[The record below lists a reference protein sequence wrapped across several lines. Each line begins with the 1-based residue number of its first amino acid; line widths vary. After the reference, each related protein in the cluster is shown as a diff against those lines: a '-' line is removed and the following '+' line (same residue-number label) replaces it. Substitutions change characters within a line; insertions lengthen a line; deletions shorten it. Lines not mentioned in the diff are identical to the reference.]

1 MNQLSTTRRVAVVAA
16 LVEGNSINAIVRMT
30 GVAKH
35 TVLNLLRDLGCAC
48 AEYHHRNVRG
58 LRVRRLQADEIWQFV
73 GAKKKNVTPEQEL
86 EGWGDVWTWVAL
98 DADTKLCVTYYVG
111 NRGKLAANEFMMDCA
126 SRIVGRPQ
134 VTTDAHRPYLQAI
147 EDAFGME
154 VDYAQLHKIYGA
166 PTPDESRLVAHN
178 CLPLVAHISR
188 GPYLPSVGKCG
199 AFVP

>member
-1 MNQLSTTRRVAVVAA
+1 MNRLSIDKRVSVVSA
-16 LVEGNSINAIVRMT
+16 LVEGNSIRAIERMT

-35 TVLNLLRDLGCAC
+35 TVLNLLRDLGCAS

-126 SRIVGRPQ
+126 SRYMALPRPMNRA
-134 VTTDAHRPYLQAI
+134 T
-147 EDAFGME
+147 
-154 VDYAQLHKIYGA
+154 
-166 PTPDESRLVAHN
+166 
-178 CLPLVAHISR
+178 
-188 GPYLPSVGKCG
+188 
-199 AFVP
+199 VPK

>member
-1 MNQLSTTRRVAVVAA
+1 MNCLKTEKKVAVVAA
-16 LVEGNSINAIVRMT
+16 LVVGNSINAIVRMT

-35 TVLNLLRDLGCAC
+35 TVLNLHRDLGCAC
-48 AEYHHRNVRG
+48 TEYHHRNVRG

-73 GAKKKNVTPEQEL
+73 GAKKKNVTPEREL

-126 SRIVGRPQ
+126 SRIVGRPK
-134 VTTDAHRPYLQAI
+134 VTTDAHRPYRQAI

-154 VDYAQLHKIYGA
+154 VD
-166 PTPDESRLVAHN
+166 
-178 CLPLVAHISR
+178 
-188 GPYLPSVGKCG
+188 
-199 AFVP
+199 